1 MSEIILHQYPQSPVA
16 EKVRVGLG
24 IKNLSWRSV
33 EIPRLPPKP
42 DLIPLT
48 GGYRRT
54 PVMQIGADIYC
65 DSQCIL
71 RELEHRYPSPG
82 YYPADEHYSG
92 GIPWAL
98 TRWTDDR
105 LFAQC
110 IKVVLAGAGDDL
122 PADFA
127 EDRGRLY
134 FGPEWQTELKA
145 ARNELQHTAAQ
156 LRAQFAWLNDWLAG
170 NRNYLLGDTAGV
182 VDACAY
188 HLVWFIRGRWA
199 GGEKLLSEFPY
210 LQAWEASVKL
220 IGHGISADLS
230 ATEALA
236 IARDTQTTTPES
248 ADVNDPQELTPGTT
262 ITIAPDID
270 GGEVAVSGTVHAV
283 SADTISVLRDSPQT
297 GQVCVHFPRV
307 GYRVNVV

>member
-24 IKNLSWRSV
+24 IKNLTWRSV

-71 RELEHRYPSPG
+71 RELESRYPSPG
-82 YYPADEHYSG
+82 YYPAAEHYSG
-92 GIPWAL
+92 GIAWAI

-134 FGPEWQTELKA
+134 FGPQWQTELKA
-145 ARNELQHTAAQ
+145 ARNELQHFAAQ
-156 LRAQFAWLNDWLAG
+156 LRTQFGWLNDWLAG
-170 NRNYLLGDTAGV
+170 DNHFILGDTPGI

-188 HLVWFIRGRWA
+188 HLVWFIRGRWT
-199 GGEKLLSEFPY
+199 GGKRLLSEFPH
-210 LQAWEASVKL
+210 LQSWESRVQL
-220 IGHGISADLS
+220 IGHGNSTDLS
-230 ATEALA
+230 AAEALA
-236 IARDTQTTTPES
+236 IARDSQPSTPES
-248 ADVNDPQELTPGTT
+248 TDPNDPQGLAPGMTV
-262 ITIAPDID
+262 TIAPDID
-270 GGEVAVSGTVHAV
+270 GGEVAVQGLVHAV
-283 SADTISVLRDSPQT
+283 SSDTISVLRESAQCNR
-297 GQVCVHFPRV
+297 VCVHFPRV
-307 GYRVNVV
+307 GYRITVI